1 MDYESMLMTMVNN
14 HLTSRVTKAQ
24 QVQQHEDRSMPNST
38 RRAFESRMQTD
49 AAVYRVAAQNMED
62 GRDMV
67 KVAQT
72 GVCDIKSQLQCV
84 EKILIDCAT
93 QESMTIGEY
102 EEANRGLVKRFE
114 EIEKLAKNT
123 SFNGMNLMDGSLG
136 NGSNGNNLNLP
147 GVSELQSGYS
157 QREQEFMNLLDP
169 NVQYVDNVSIGQN
182 TNGQNCMDLSST
194 TLTSILSI
202 DVSSGDPDLAQVS
215 AQTALGRVKK
225 YLAGIA
231 GLEAQYSYDIKS
243 LDNLSMLFEEQ
254 ADIFAEVGKRS
265 SAFDKPTM
273 SQNDIL
279 SQLLTSNSSI
289 LSGTT

>member
-67 KVAQT
+67 EVAQT
-72 GVCDIKSQLQCV
+72 GVSGIKSQLQCV
-84 EKILIDCAT
+84 EKILTDVAT
-93 QESMTIGEY
+93 QDSMTLDEY
-102 EEANRGLVKRFE
+102 KEANKGLAKRFE
-114 EIEKLAKNT
+114 EIQKLVKNT
-123 SFNGMNLMDGSLG
+123 SFNGMNLLDGSLG
-136 NGSNGNNLNLP
+136 NSSNNLNLYS
-147 GVSELQSGYS
+147 VVELQSGYS
-157 QREQEFMNLLDP
+157 QREQKFMNLLDSSITTP
-169 NVQYVDNVSIGQN
+169 YDNGDQSMN
-182 TNGQNCMDLSST
+182 LSFNR
-194 TLTSILSI
+194 LF
-202 DVSSGDPDLAQVS
+202 VGDPSNNISPVFAIDTSSVTTAKS
-215 AQTALGRVKK
+215 TAQTALTNVKK
-225 YLAGIA
+225 YIEGIA

-254 ADIFAEVGKRS
+254 ADIFAEAGKRS
-265 SAFDKPTM
+265 SAFDKPSM

-279 SQLLTSNSSI
+279 SQLLASNSSI